1 MSSGESGASS
11 PSSRSRSDC
20 LAAADALYGAAMIV
34 DDLDAASTLCRL
46 SDQWRDEA
54 ATTDPGVWA
63 EVQAERERAHAKHGD
78 TSMEAQP
85 PTAWLRLAILMEEV
99 GEVAKVYN
107 DARHRAQ
114 AMGWDEAD
122 MFSDPAE
129 AELRAELVQVAAMA
143 GAWADALTVRSSAS
157 SDSGRSS

>member
-1 MSSGESGASS
+1 MTTMS
-11 PSSRSRSDC
+11 D
-20 LAAADALYGAAMIV
+20 
-34 DDLDAASTLCRL
+34 
-46 SDQWRDEA
+46 
-54 ATTDPGVWA
+54 VWA
-63 EVQAERERAHAKHGD
+63 EVQAERDRAHAKHGD

-122 MFSDPAE
+122 MFSGRAE
-129 AELRAELVQVAAMA
+129 QELRAELIQVAAMA
-143 GAWADALTVRSSAS
+143 GAWADALTERAEQAS
-157 SDSGRSS
+157 

>member
-1 MSSGESGASS
+1 MSGDRGSTCSGAS
-11 PSSRSRSDC
+11 
-20 LAAADALYGAAMIV
+20 AAIWV
-34 DDLDAASTLCRL
+34 
-46 SDQWRDEA
+46 
-54 ATTDPGVWA
+54 
-63 EVQAERERAHAKHGD
+63 EVQAERERAHRKYGD

-107 DARHRAQ
+107 NARHRAH

-122 MFSDPAE
+122 MFSGQAE

-143 GAWADALTVRSSAS
+143 GAWADALTSAAPGPYVAVRT
-157 SDSGRSS
+157 